1 MRAALC
7 AAILTLGAP
16 QPGLAQSPGDQM
28 FPGAGSCYVRAYGK
42 DHLAAHPAQR
52 VTGITLSPAP
62 GFADPHLGLYI
73 TLRLRGVPGG
83 DFEAYA
89 ACENEAGHLYCSMEG
104 DAGGFQIDPAK
115 GGAVLLTVSS
125 LGMTF
130 ENDAGF
136 ATLERNAGDDRS
148 FLLRPAACR

>member
-1 MRAALC
+1 MT
-7 AAILTLGAP
+7 AI
-16 QPGLAQSPGDQM
+16 S
-28 FPGAGSCYVRAYGK
+28 V
-42 DHLAAHPAQR
+42 
-52 VTGITLSPAP
+52 SPAP
-62 GFADPHLGLYI
+62 GFADPALGLHL

-104 DAGGFQIDPAK
+104 DAGGFQIDPVK
-115 GGAVLLTVSS
+115 GGAILLTVSS